1 MRLFI
6 ALPLSEDARRVILD
20 GADALRAEVPTA
32 NVSRAENLHITLA
45 FIGESN
51 RVDALKAC
59 IDEVCRAPFTV
70 TVGGS
75 GRFGDLIWAGVRV
88 SPPLAALE
96 RRLRAALT
104 KAGFRLENRPF
115 RPHIT
120 IAREAPVHSLP
131 QIPEVTMAADRVLL
145 MRSDRQNG
153 RLVYTPVYTRLLTS
167 TEA

>member
-6 ALPLSEDARRVILD
+6 ALPMSEEARGAILA
-20 GADALRAEVPTA
+20 GADELRAKIPAA
-32 NVSRAENLHITLA
+32 NYSRAENLHITLA

-75 GRFGDLIWAGVRV
+75 GRFGDLVWAGVRV

-96 RRLRAALT
+96 RRLRVSLQR
-104 KAGFRLENRPF
+104 AGFHIENRPF

-120 IAREAPVHSLP
+120 SAREAPGSLLP
-131 QIPEVTMAADRVLL
+131 HVPEVTMAADRVLL

-153 RLVYTPVYTRLLTS
+153 RLVYTPVYERRLTD
-167 TEA
+167 A

>member
-6 ALPLSEDARRVILD
+6 ALPMSEEARGAILA
-20 GADALRAEVPTA
+20 GADELRAKIPAA
-32 NVSRAENLHITLA
+32 NYSRAENLHITLA

-75 GRFGDLIWAGVRV
+75 GRFGDLVWAGVRV

-96 RRLRAALT
+96 RRLRVSLQR
-104 KAGFRLENRPF
+104 AGFHIENRPF
-115 RPHIT
+115 HPHIT
-120 IAREAPVHSLP
+120 IAREAPGSLLP
-131 QIPEVTMAADRVLL
+131 HVPEVTMAADRVLL

-153 RLVYTPVYTRLLTS
+153 RLVYTPVYERRLTD
-167 TEA
+167 A